1 MQTAAVLEF
10 TTVLQK
16 APRDWKL
23 SQAALGGRNQSRR
36 ALGEG
41 GEDGRQQW
49 LWGRGV
55 RFPGTL
61 PAPSFRLHQRLC
73 CDRAARLLLHRLNT
87 KRIRRLLTL

>member
-1 MQTAAVLEF
+1 MHTAAVVEF
-10 TTVLQK
+10 TTVLEK

-36 ALGEG
+36 ALGQG

-61 PAPSFRLHQRLC
+61 PAPPVTAPSLLFAVPGLYGS
-73 CDRAARLLLHRLNT
+73 RARPVATETSH
-87 KRIRRLLTL
+87 